1 MAERSHWG
9 FQPQPN
15 DPRIKNFTEALLK
28 HRKSHGMNQIEIAA
42 LLEISQPQYSALE
55 NGKIEPAPHKIFEI
69 ENKLNLHPG
78 YFSKFLGYLPNDDTK
93 SPDQQIEHIMREAK
107 RAVDEGNAQLK
118 EVTVLLTTIRDAQQQ
133 DRWHNQRYGK

>member
-28 HRKSHGMNQIEIAA
+28 HRKSHGMNQIQIAA

-69 ENKLNLHPG
+69 EHKLNVDPG
-78 YFSKFLGYLPNDDTK
+78 YFSKFLGYLPNYDIK
-93 SPDQQIEHIMREAK
+93 IPNQSIGHIMREAK
-107 RAVDEGNAQLK
+107 RAVDEGNAQLQ
-118 EVTVLLTTIRDAQQQ
+118 EATALLNVIRDLQQR
-133 DRWHNQRYGK
+133 DRWQNQRYGK